1 MQQKTDDDFSF
12 EIIESIGLINVTQ
25 RGWNKELNFVR
36 WNTNAPKFDIRDWHP
51 DHGKMGRGITLTQE
65 ELIHLAKLIQ
75 GRFPDEFKAVEKTAE
90 IKPAESAVGLSA
102 AQSAESAAEVK
113 PAAPSAVTPVTPTA
127 PSP

>member
-75 GRFPDEFKAVEKTAE
+75 GRFPDEFKEVETA
-90 IKPAESAVGLSA
+90 A

-113 PAAPSAVTPVTPTA
+113 PAAPTAAPTA
-127 PSP
+127 PSL

>member
-102 AQSAESAAEVK
+102 AQSAGSDAEVK

>member
-1 MQQKTDDDFSF
+1 MQQRTDDDFSF

-75 GRFPDEFKAVEKTAE
+75 GRFPDEFKEAGPSAAQ
-90 IKPAESAVGLSA
+90 PAESV
-102 AQSAESAAEVK
+102 AEVK
-113 PAAPSAVTPVTPTA
+113 PAAATAVTPAMPTA
-127 PSP
+127 PSS

>member
-113 PAAPSAVTPVTPTA
+113 PAAPTAAPTA
-127 PSP
+127 PSL